1 MFHLILASQNKCAL
15 ASHKCL
21 QKSPNRRQFMGINI
35 MLSCI
40 ISSLIR
46 DNVHRPSAATT
57 ATFFDYLN
65 TLLIESLSCLF
76 LCISLFCVDE

>member
-1 MFHLILASQNKCAL
+1 
-15 ASHKCL
+15 
-21 QKSPNRRQFMGINI
+21 MGINN

-40 ISSLIR
+40 NLSLIR
-46 DNVHRPSAATT
+46 DNDHRPSVAT
-57 ATFFDYLN
+57 ATYFDYLN